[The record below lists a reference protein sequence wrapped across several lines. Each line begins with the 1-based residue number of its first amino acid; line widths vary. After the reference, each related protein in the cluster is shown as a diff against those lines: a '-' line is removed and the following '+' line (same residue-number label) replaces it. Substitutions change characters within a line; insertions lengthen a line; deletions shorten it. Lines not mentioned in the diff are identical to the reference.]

1 MSEVQEAPQVQPK
14 VAANVVTSENLAEF
28 NAKKM
33 GLADKAPV
41 AAAVET
47 PPAEPTETQSQ
58 SEPLGEDEATATEE
72 RKRNPKLELRFEKI
86 TKQREEA
93 RQEAKREREARE
105 SLEAKIRELEGKVT
119 PKAETQPT
127 GEPKPENFSD
137 MYEYAKALTDY
148 RVEPLG
154 EDEATATEER
164 KRNPKLELRF
174 EKITKQREEA
184 RQEAK
189 REREARESLEAKI
202 RELEG
207 KVTPKAETQ
216 PTGEPKPENF
226 SDMYEYAKALTDY
239 RVEQR
244 LSEEKQKEA
253 QAKQQA
259 EREKVINTWT
269 ERVKAAKSEMPD
281 FDDMVGSADVVVSN
295 EVRDAIFESDVGP
308 RILYHL
314 AENPEFA
321 EKLSGM
327 TVASALRS
335 IGKLEAQFEKTEPT
349 SKTVVGKS
357 KAPAPINPIRSAANG
372 RDVPLTSDG
381 KFEGSYQA
389 YKAARLAGRIR

>member
-1 MSEVQEAPQVQPK
+1 MSEVQEAPK

-33 GLADKAPV
+33 GLADRAPV
-41 AAAVET
+41 EAVVEKT
-47 PPAEPTETQSQ
+47 PTEPTETQSQ

-105 SLEAKIRELEGKVT
+105 SLEAKVRELEGRG
-119 PKAETQPT
+119 Q
-127 GEPKPENFSD
+127 
-137 MYEYAKALTDY
+137 
-148 RVEPLG
+148 
-154 EDEATATEER
+154 
-164 KRNPKLELRF
+164 
-174 EKITKQREEA
+174 
-184 RQEAK
+184 
-189 REREARESLEAKI
+189 
-202 RELEG
+202 
-207 KVTPKAETQ
+207 AETQ

-244 LSEEKQKEA
+244 MGEEKQKDA

-259 EREKVINTWT
+259 EREKVISAWT
-269 ERVKAAKSEMPD
+269 DRVKAAKSEMPD

-335 IGKLEAQFEKTEPT
+335 IGKLEAQYEKTEPT

-389 YKAARLAGRIR
+389 YKAARMAGRIR

>member
-1 MSEVQEAPQVQPK
+1 MSEVQEAPK

-33 GLADKAPV
+33 GLADRAPV
-41 AAAVET
+41 EAVVEK
-47 PPAEPTETQSQ
+47 PPTEPTESQSQ

-105 SLEAKIRELEGKVT
+105 SLEAKVRELEGR
-119 PKAETQPT
+119 A
-127 GEPKPENFSD
+127 KP
-137 MYEYAKALTDY
+137 
-148 RVEPLG
+148 
-154 EDEATATEER
+154 
-164 KRNPKLELRF
+164 
-174 EKITKQREEA
+174 Q
-184 RQEAK
+184 
-189 REREARESLEAKI
+189 
-202 RELEG
+202 
-207 KVTPKAETQ
+207 AETQ

-244 LSEEKQKEA
+244 MGEEKQKEA

-295 EVRDAIFESDVGP
+295 EVRDAIFESEVGP

-314 AENPEFA
+314 AENPEIA
-321 EKLSGM
+321 EQLQGM
-327 TVASALRS
+327 TLTRALAT
-335 IGKLEAQFEKTEPT
+335 IGKLEARFEKTEPQT
-349 SKTVVGKS
+349 KTTVGKS
-357 KAPAPINPIRSAANG
+357 KAPAPINPIKASANG
-372 RDVPLTSDG
+372 PVTELDSNRQFHG
-381 KFEGSYQA
+381 NYQA
-389 YKAARLAGRIR
+389 WKAARLAGRIR

>member
-1 MSEVQEAPQVQPK
+1 MSEVQEAPK

-47 PPAEPTETQSQ
+47 HPAEPTETQSQ

-93 RQEAKREREARE
+93 RQEAKREREALE
-105 SLEAKIRELEGKVT
+105 SLEAKVRELEGR
-119 PKAETQPT
+119 A
-127 GEPKPENFSD
+127 KP
-137 MYEYAKALTDY
+137 
-148 RVEPLG
+148 
-154 EDEATATEER
+154 
-164 KRNPKLELRF
+164 
-174 EKITKQREEA
+174 Q
-184 RQEAK
+184 
-189 REREARESLEAKI
+189 
-202 RELEG
+202 
-207 KVTPKAETQ
+207 AETQ

-244 LSEEKQKEA
+244 MGEEKQKEA

-259 EREKVINTWT
+259 EREKVINAWT
-269 ERVKAAKSEMPD
+269 DRVKAAKSEMPD

-389 YKAARLAGRIR
+389 YKAARMAGRIR